1 MVAPLCLW
9 DIASIS
15 KDYLHKI
22 NTIGRQNI
30 AYFWQLFFVIFFCKK
45 KTYFTNKTHLSISC
59 KTTPPNAIVLTGFYV
74 KNDTKKPFPIDGKGL
89 CFDEIFIAC
98 RKQFCRFERPPL
110 LCRPWKFCLPKVAR
124 QGHLPRCVEL
134 RVLVGARRSPC
145 RNQRWQAVRSPCR

>member
-9 DIASIS
+9 DIASIN
-15 KDYLHKI
+15 KDCLHKI

-30 AYFWQLFFVIFFCKK
+30 AYFWQLFFVIFFAKRRHILQIKHTCQSVARQHHQMPLFWRD
-45 KTYFTNKTHLSISC
+45 FTSKMTQ
-59 KTTPPNAIVLTGFYV
+59 
-74 KNDTKKPFPIDGKGL
+74 KKPFPIDGKGL
-89 CFDEIFIAC
+89 CFDGMFIAC

-124 QGHLPRCVEL
+124 QGHLPRCVGW

-145 RNQRWQAVRSPCR
+145 RNQRWQAVRLPCR